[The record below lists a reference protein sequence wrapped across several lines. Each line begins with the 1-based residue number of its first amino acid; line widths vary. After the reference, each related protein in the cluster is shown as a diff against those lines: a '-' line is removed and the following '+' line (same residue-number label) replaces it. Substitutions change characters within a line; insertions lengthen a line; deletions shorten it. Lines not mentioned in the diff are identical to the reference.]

1 VRLRLTLYQRFL
13 TANLLLLVLLVG
25 SILLVIDQRESSA
38 AFEESRTRGI
48 LIAQNIA
55 NLNLE
60 PLFFYDLE
68 AIKKNI
74 EERID
79 DSLLFVVFYDRFNAP
94 LVSSELVKK
103 YDDIFCCSRMMP
115 DATPQ
120 SFAFASR
127 TLKKNNRTVRVL
139 EVEMPIF
146 ARGSATRWGSIKVGL
161 SLEYVHVR
169 IRRTRLVLILIG
181 LGGLLFGAF
190 GAALLA
196 RRISGPI
203 KDLAKSTIRISRGD
217 FSHRLV
223 LRSQDEVGQLA
234 ASFNAMSEQ
243 LQQTQREKEE
253 ANRRLIQAEKLA
265 SIGRIAATIAHEI
278 RNPLTSV
285 KLNIQKLA
293 QLERLGEIEREHL
306 ILSQEGINQIEKFI
320 KGFLDYT
327 RATELR
333 LDRFSVEQILEE
345 SLKMLRQAFEQKQ
358 VAVEKSYQPGLPEI
372 LVDGDKL
379 RDVFTNVLRNALE
392 AVEEGGG
399 VRVTLSRLIGQGE
412 NRLRIRI
419 EDNGPGIPEELG
431 ETIFEPF
438 FTTKATG
445 VGLGLANARKILE
458 LHQGTIRVE
467 KTGRTGTVLDIELP
481 IRGAHEI
488 RSDHR

>member
-1 VRLRLTLYQRFL
+1 MTSRLTLYQRFL

-25 SILLVIDQRESSA
+25 SILLVIDKRESSA

-55 NLNLE
+55 NLNLD

-79 DSLLFVVFYDRFNAP
+79 ESLLYVVFYDRFNAP
-94 LVSSELVKK
+94 LISSERVKK
-103 YDDIFCCSRMMP
+103 HDDIFCCSRLMP

-127 TLKKNNRTVRVL
+127 TLKQNGRPVRLL
-139 EVEMPIF
+139 EVEIPIF

-161 SLEYVHVR
+161 SLEDMHAR

-181 LGGLLFGAF
+181 LAGLLFGAA

-203 KDLAKSTIRISRGD
+203 KDLAKGTIRVSRGD

-243 LQQTQREKEE
+243 LLQTQREKEE
-253 ANRRLIQAEKLA
+253 ANRKLIQAEKLA

-293 QLERLGEIEREHL
+293 QLERLEEMEREHL
-306 ILSQEGINQIEKFI
+306 TLSQEGINQIEKFV
-320 KGFLDYT
+320 KGFLNYT
-327 RATELR
+327 RVAELR
-333 LDRFSVEQILEE
+333 LNRFSVEQILEE
-345 SLKMLRQAFEQKQ
+345 SLKMLGQAFEHKQ
-358 VAVEKSYQPGLPEI
+358 VTVEKSYEPGLPEI

-392 AVEEGGG
+392 AVEESGR
-399 VRVTLSRLIGQGE
+399 VRVTLSRLTGQDQ
-412 NRLRIRI
+412 NRLRVRI
-419 EDNGPGIPEELG
+419 EDNGPGIPEGLG

-438 FTTKATG
+438 FTTKPTG

-458 LHQGTIRVE
+458 QHQGTIRVM
-467 KTGRTGTVLDIELP
+467 KTDRKGTALDIELP
-481 IRGAHEI
+481 IKGGT
-488 RSDHR
+488 

>member
-1 VRLRLTLYQRFL
+1 MTLRLTLYQRFL

-79 DSLLFVVFYDRFNAP
+79 ESLLYVVYYDRFNAP
-94 LVSSELVKK
+94 LVSSDLVKK
-103 YDDIFCCSRMMP
+103 HDDIFCCSRLMP

-127 TLKKNNRTVRVL
+127 TLKQNGRPVRLL
-139 EVEMPIF
+139 EVEIPIF

-161 SLEYVHVR
+161 SLEDMHAR

-181 LGGLLFGAF
+181 LAGLLFGAA

-203 KDLAKSTIRISRGD
+203 KDLAKGTIRISRGD
-217 FSHRLV
+217 FSRRLV

-253 ANRRLIQAEKLA
+253 ANRKLIQVEKLA

-293 QLERLGEIEREHL
+293 QIEGLGEMEREHL
-306 ILSQEGINQIEKFI
+306 TLSQEGINQIEKFI
-320 KGFLDYT
+320 KGFLNYT
-327 RATELR
+327 RVAELR
-333 LDRFSVEQILEE
+333 LNRFSVEQILEE
-345 SLKMLRQAFEQKQ
+345 SLKMLRPAFEHKQ
-358 VAVEKSYQPGLPEI
+358 VTVDQRYQPGLPEI

-392 AVEEGGG
+392 AVEEGGR
-399 VRVTLSRLIGQGE
+399 VRVTLSRFTGQDQDY
-412 NRLRIRI
+412 LRIRV
-419 EDNGPGIPEELG
+419 EDNGPGIPQELG
-431 ETIFEPF
+431 ETVFEPF
-438 FTTKATG
+438 FTTKPTG

-458 LHQGTIRVE
+458 QHQGTIRVE
-467 KTGRTGTVLDIELP
+467 KTDRTGTALDIELP
-481 IRGAHEI
+481 IKG
-488 RSDHR
+488 DT

>member
-1 VRLRLTLYQRFL
+1 MALRLTLYQRFL
-13 TANLLLLVLLVG
+13 TANLLLLVFLVG
-25 SILLVIDQRESSA
+25 AILLVIDKRESDS
-38 AFEESRTRGI
+38 AFEESRAQGI

-74 EERID
+74 EERVN
-79 DSLLFVVFYDRFNAP
+79 DSLLYVVFYDRFNAP
-94 LVSSELVKK
+94 LVRSDLVKTR
-103 YDDIFCCSRMMP
+103 DDIFCCSRLLP
-115 DATPQ
+115 DAGPQ
-120 SFAFASR
+120 SYAFTSR
-127 TLKKNNRTVRVL
+127 TLKLDGRVVRLL
-139 EVEMPIF
+139 EMELPIF

-161 SLEYVHVR
+161 SLEDMYARV
-169 IRRTRLVLILIG
+169 RRTRLVLILIG
-181 LGGLLFGAF
+181 LAGLMFGAA

-203 KDLAKSTIRISRGD
+203 KDLAKGTIRISRGD

-223 LRSQDEVGQLA
+223 PRYQDEVGQLA

-243 LQQTQREKEE
+243 LLQTQREKEE
-253 ANRRLIQAEKLA
+253 ANRKLIQAEKLA

-293 QLERLGEIEREHL
+293 QLERLGEAEREHL
-306 ILSQEGINQIEKFI
+306 ALSQEGIGQIEKFI
-320 KGFLDYT
+320 KGFLNYT
-327 RATELR
+327 RVAELR
-333 LDRFSVEQILEE
+333 LNRFSVEQVLEE
-345 SLKMLRQAFEQKQ
+345 SLKMLRPAFEHKR
-358 VAVEKSYQPGLPEI
+358 VRVDSRFEPGLPEM

-392 AVEEGGG
+392 AVEEGGRVG
-399 VRVTLSRLIGQGE
+399 VALSRLRGPGQD
-412 NRLRIRI
+412 RLRVRI
-419 EDNGPGIPEELG
+419 EDSGSGIPEELR

-438 FTTKATG
+438 FTTKPMG

-458 LHQGTIRVE
+458 QHQGTIRLV
-467 KTGRTGTVLDIELP
+467 KTDSTGTALEIELP
-481 IRGAHEI
+481 IRGAP
-488 RSDHR
+488 

>member
-1 VRLRLTLYQRFL
+1 VTLRLTLYQRFL

-79 DSLLFVVFYDRFNAP
+79 ESLLYVVYYDRFNAP
-94 LVSSELVKK
+94 LVSSDLVKK
-103 YDDIFCCSRMMP
+103 HDDIFCCSRLMP

-127 TLKKNNRTVRVL
+127 TLKQNGRPVRLL
-139 EVEMPIF
+139 EVEIPIF

-161 SLEYVHVR
+161 SLEDMHAR

-181 LGGLLFGAF
+181 LAGLLFGAA

-203 KDLAKSTIRISRGD
+203 KDLAKGTIRISRGD
-217 FSHRLV
+217 FSRRLV

-253 ANRRLIQAEKLA
+253 TNRKLIQAEKLA

-293 QLERLGEIEREHL
+293 QIEGLGEMEREHL
-306 ILSQEGINQIEKFI
+306 TLSQEGINQIEKFI
-320 KGFLDYT
+320 KGFLNYT
-327 RATELR
+327 RVAELR
-333 LDRFSVEQILEE
+333 LNRFSVEQILEE
-345 SLKMLRQAFEQKQ
+345 SLKMLRPAFEHKQ
-358 VAVEKSYQPGLPEI
+358 VTVDQRYQPGLPEI

-392 AVEEGGG
+392 AVEEGGR
-399 VRVTLSRLIGQGE
+399 VRVTLSHLTGQDQDC
-412 NRLRIRI
+412 LRIRV
-419 EDNGPGIPEELG
+419 EDNGPGIPQELG

-438 FTTKATG
+438 FTTKPTG

-458 LHQGTIRVE
+458 QHQGTIRVE
-467 KTGRTGTVLDIELP
+467 KTDRTGTALDIELP
-481 IRGAHEI
+481 IKGGT
-488 RSDHR
+488 